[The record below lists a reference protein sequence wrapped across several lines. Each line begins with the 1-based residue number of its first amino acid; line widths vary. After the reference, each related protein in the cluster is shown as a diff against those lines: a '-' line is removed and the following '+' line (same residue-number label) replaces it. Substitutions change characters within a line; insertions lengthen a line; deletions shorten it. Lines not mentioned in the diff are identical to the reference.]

1 MFSLIS
7 AQLNTEFKE
16 PDYDELKKVYSIWIC
31 FESTREQA
39 NAISEYKITKHDIL
53 KGIRDNKDAYDKMS
67 IIMITLN
74 PEASSEDQFIDM
86 LNCLFHENDIKTK
99 KEALSSQYGFAI
111 SDDFGKEL
119 NLMCNLSEALIEKGI
134 KQGRSEGENRLQQLL
149 SCLLKAGRHVEL
161 EEILAGNEQL
171 KQQLYK
177 EFKL

>member
-53 KGIRDNKDAYDKMS
+53 KGIRDNK
-67 IIMITLN
+67 N
-74 PEASSEDQFIDM
+74 
-86 LNCLFHENDIKTK
+86 
-99 KEALSSQYGFAI
+99 ALSSQYGFAI

-134 KQGRSEGENRLQQLL
+134 EKGIKQGRSEGENRLQQLL
-149 SCLLKAGRHVEL
+149 NCLLKAGRHVEL

>member
-31 FESTREQA
+31 FESTSEQA

-53 KGIRDNKDAYDKMS
+53 KGIRDN
-67 IIMITLN
+67 
-74 PEASSEDQFIDM
+74 
-86 LNCLFHENDIKTK
+86 

-134 KQGRSEGENRLQQLL
+134 KPGRSEGENRLQQLL
-149 SCLLKAGRHVEL
+149 NCLSKAGRHVEL

-177 EFKL
+177 EFNL